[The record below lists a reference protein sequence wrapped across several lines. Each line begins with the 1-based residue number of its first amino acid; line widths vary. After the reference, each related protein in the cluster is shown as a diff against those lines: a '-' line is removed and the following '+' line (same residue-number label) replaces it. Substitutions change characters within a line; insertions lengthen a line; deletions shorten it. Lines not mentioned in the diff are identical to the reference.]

1 MGKINGVTAD
11 IVHRAS
17 NPTTKREAFIRHN
30 REWGEYIVQH
40 FEDGKYLHKADYYT
54 PDWDD
59 AHDTANHWLRETL

>member
-1 MGKINGVTAD
+1 MDRAAR

-17 NPTTKREAFIRHN
+17 NPATKREAFIRHN

-40 FEDGKYLHKADYYT
+40 MENGEYLHKADYYT

-59 AHDTANHWLRETL
+59 AHDIANHWLRETL